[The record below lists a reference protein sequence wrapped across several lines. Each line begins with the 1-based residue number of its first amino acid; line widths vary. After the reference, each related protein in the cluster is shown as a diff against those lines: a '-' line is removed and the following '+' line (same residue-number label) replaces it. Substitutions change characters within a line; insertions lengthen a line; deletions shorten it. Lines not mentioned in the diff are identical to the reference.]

1 MLMSITFII
10 KYNEAAYSSLMRKI
24 WRLVRKIEV
33 ISDLCHGVG
42 EAGKVTADLPSIA
55 ALKLPSEKA
64 FGDKRPR

>member
-42 EAGKVTADLPSIA
+42 EAGKVTADLPSICPPCNSFSSPV
-55 ALKLPSEKA
+55 KL
-64 FGDKRPR
+64 GT